1 MGHNHPCKGR
11 TSPEIIDCV
20 DATKTQ
26 AKSTNVTADVTPDV
40 TANVTGG
47 SEPAEAVQAHK
58 SVDYACG
65 MTPQFDAGPQT
76 GVADVA
82 NLEQDLRGGG
92 FAAPQTPPAREDAG
106 LSNTG
111 NAEAGEP
118 LPGRTNRNTLAQPVD
133 HRAPR
138 RRASKGASRRRLSQG
153 DLPPNLTR
161 DRDAYVFQR
170 RVPKSIFG
178 SAAESTFTNKHPS
191 RILRIRLGPMTP
203 PEAKKRARHL
213 NAFFDI
219 LVASMSMPVSAPM
232 STPMNSQTVS
242 PEQPD
247 PFDLLAREMRRL
259 RDAFSSGAAPPLDPA
274 TAIYATHIRDI
285 VRAERARKGGNNDNV
300 VARHASLI
308 TANAFSRMQ
317 TFSTLMDQLKD
328 DPGLL
333 DQLGA
338 MIGGRSQLASGLED
352 AAHAD
357 SSRQAHQFAG
367 PAKHSDHDSA
377 EHAQGRIRMR
387 PLGHQDGE
395 EAVNPG
401 AASKPSGN
409 ATAPVRV
416 PDNPDAS
423 ATLIP
428 EAMTAM
434 PPAVPGAGPPVAP
447 DGMPVAMTKTPLER
461 TPASRVGRTTG
472 TIAGL
477 TPRNPI
483 APASSDQDAVAN
495 PDRSVQTMPAA
506 DLPRQEIASRVA
518 DLGSKPAALA
528 IPDTSMSAAYA
539 THYAFGGFGLSVAPV
554 TTTSWQAPAP
564 ASAHDMLPQ
573 HLQSQHGPAHQGA
586 AHHGPAHQIPSYQAH
601 SYHQPGPAPT
611 FSELADSYDERQ
623 RQRGATEKLLSK
635 ARLAR
640 ATFIGLLGD
649 RQITAYRPSDLQFYI
664 DRMQYWPKNHI
675 KRSPELRDVS
685 LMDWPIAQIIE
696 DNRDFKCEGISRK
709 TLEDSYVAFVRAII
723 RDRRTELGFADPFR
737 DMKIAWPLSSTS
749 PRKRLPIST
758 PTLNKV
764 FVNGVESGYLEEAI
778 LPLMAYLT
786 GRRIALLLHLRGED
800 FRQRDGVWIV
810 HPQSHIRFEG
820 KRIRVPYKTEAS
832 LRAFVLHNVL
842 DEIGFSLWASEQKG
856 PIFGNAL
863 RYPDP
868 SKLASRRLNRL
879 LQRSG
884 AIGENIEVL
893 HSLRHQA
900 IERMRHVKL
909 DDKSRYLQAGHR
921 GAWTEH
927 DDYGA
932 ENLSG
937 ENLHIVA
944 NMPLDE
950 GLDLSP
956 FRRLDFDKMSQAV
969 RTIGRRPG

>member
-1 MGHNHPCKGR
+1 MAHNHPCKGR
-11 TSPEIIDCV
+11 TSPEIINCV
-20 DATKTQ
+20 DAAKTQ

-47 SEPAEAVQAHK
+47 SESAEAARTHK
-58 SVDYACG
+58 AVDYACG
-65 MTPQFDAGPQT
+65 MAPHIDAGLQA
-76 GVADVA
+76 GVADAVDM
-82 NLEQDLRGGG
+82 EQDLRGSG
-92 FAAPQTPPAREDAG
+92 FAAPQAPPAREDAG
-106 LSNTG
+106 LSNAG
-111 NAEAGEP
+111 NAGTDEP
-118 LPGRTNRNTLAQPVD
+118 LPGQTNRNTLAQPVN
-133 HRAPR
+133 HCAPR
-138 RRASKGASRRRLSQG
+138 RRSSKGASKRRLSQG

-178 SAAESTFTNKHPS
+178 STAESAFTNKHSS

-219 LVASMSMPVSAPM
+219 LVASMSMPMNAPM
-232 STPMNSQTVS
+232 STPANTQTVS

-285 VRAERARKGGNNDNV
+285 VRAERARSSGDSDDI
-300 VARHASLI
+300 VARHAPQI
-308 TANAFSRMQ
+308 TANAFARMQ

-333 DQLGA
+333 DKLGA
-338 MIGGRSQLASGLED
+338 MIGDRSQLASGLREAPGDDSCRHTHRSTKPMRYRGSDGTEHTRDPVRSVNQVGGETANVSTAVKRAGD
-352 AAHAD
+352 AATPVQEPHDTGASQAVISDAHPD
-357 SSRQAHQFAG
+357 SVRGMPPAEAGAG
-367 PAKHSDHDSA
+367 PQAGPVDTPAATKTRSLASPEIA
-377 EHAQGRIRMR
+377 SQ
-387 PLGHQDGE
+387 
-395 EAVNPG
+395 EAVQR
-401 AASKPSGN
+401 AADAVAKP
-409 ATAPVRV
+409 A
-416 PDNPDAS
+416 DH
-423 ATLIP
+423 
-428 EAMTAM
+428 AMTAS
-434 PPAVPGAGPPVAP
+434 
-447 DGMPVAMTKTPLER
+447 GM
-461 TPASRVGRTTG
+461 
-472 TIAGL
+472 
-477 TPRNPI
+477 
-483 APASSDQDAVAN
+483 SS
-495 PDRSVQTMPAA
+495 
-506 DLPRQEIASRVA
+506 
-518 DLGSKPAALA
+518 
-528 IPDTSMSAAYA
+528 AYE
-539 THYAFGGFGLSVAPV
+539 THYAFGGFGLSVVPATTGACQSPGPV
-554 TTTSWQAPAP
+554 AGHPGPAHYMP
-564 ASAHDMLPQ
+564 PHHISSPHGPSQHDPLQ
-573 HLQSQHGPAHQGA
+573 HGPVQHGPAHN
-586 AHHGPAHQIPSYQAH
+586 GPAHQIPSYQAH

-611 FSELADSYDERQ
+611 FSALADSYDERQ

-649 RQITAYRPSDLQFYI
+649 RPITAYRPSDLQFYI

-675 KRSPELRDVS
+675 KRSPELRDVA
-685 LMDWPIAQIIE
+685 LADWPIAQIIE

-737 DMKIAWPLSSTS
+737 DMKIAWPLSSAS

-842 DEIGFSLWASEQKG
+842 DEIGFAFWASEQKG
-856 PIFGNAL
+856 PIFANAL

-932 ENLSG
+932 DNLSG
-937 ENLHIVA
+937 ENLHTVA

-956 FRRLDFDKMSQAV
+956 FRRLDFDKMSKAV
-969 RTIGRRPG
+969 RTTGRRPG

>member
-1 MGHNHPCKGR
+1 MN
-11 TSPEIIDCV
+11 
-20 DATKTQ
+20 
-26 AKSTNVTADVTPDV
+26 
-40 TANVTGG
+40 
-47 SEPAEAVQAHK
+47 
-58 SVDYACG
+58 
-65 MTPQFDAGPQT
+65 
-76 GVADVA
+76 
-82 NLEQDLRGGG
+82 
-92 FAAPQTPPAREDAG
+92 
-106 LSNTG
+106 
-111 NAEAGEP
+111 
-118 LPGRTNRNTLAQPVD
+118 
-133 HRAPR
+133 
-138 RRASKGASRRRLSQG
+138 
-153 DLPPNLTR
+153 
-161 DRDAYVFQR
+161 
-170 RVPKSIFG
+170 
-178 SAAESTFTNKHPS
+178 
-191 RILRIRLGPMTP
+191 
-203 PEAKKRARHL
+203 
-213 NAFFDI
+213 
-219 LVASMSMPVSAPM
+219 APM
-232 STPMNSQTVS
+232 NTQTVS

-247 PFDLLAREMRRL
+247 PFDLLARELRRL

-285 VRAERARKGGNNDNV
+285 VRAERARSSGDGDDV
-300 VARHASLI
+300 VARHAPQI
-308 TANAFSRMQ
+308 TANAFARMQ

-333 DQLGA
+333 DQLGV
-338 MIGGRSQLASGLED
+338 MIGGRSPQPSGLRG
-352 AAHAD
+352 AAHD
-357 SSRQAHQFAG
+357 EDFRQAHHSNLPENHSRHAG
-367 PAKHSDHDSA
+367 AVCAQSLARKNQGGGETANVSAARQPTDHAVTVVRQLIDS
-377 EHAQGRIRMR
+377 
-387 PLGHQDGE
+387 
-395 EAVNPG
+395 
-401 AASKPSGN
+401 
-409 ATAPVRV
+409 
-416 PDNPDAS
+416 DAS
-423 ATLIP
+423 RALIP
-428 EAMTAM
+428 QAMSSM
-434 PPAVPGAGPPVAP
+434 PPAQMGAEPHADYAGVSS
-447 DGMPVAMTKTPLER
+447 AMTENSSKQTTAAREAQKTETACVP
-461 TPASRVGRTTG
+461 TPGNTVTAATSDQG
-472 TIAGL
+472 A
-477 TPRNPI
+477 
-483 APASSDQDAVAN
+483 SDQDAKAN
-495 PDRSVQTMPAA
+495 PDRSLRTLSASN
-506 DLPRQEIASRVA
+506 LPRQDATKTFATDGSAPA
-518 DLGSKPAALA
+518 DTA
-528 IPDTSMSAAYA
+528 IPAGGMNAHYA
-539 THYAFGGFGLSVAPV
+539 MQYAFGGFGLSVAPA
-554 TTTSWQAPAP
+554 TTATRQSPAPAP
-564 ASAHDMLPQ
+564 SHPVPAQ
-573 HLQSQHGPAHQGA
+573 HMPPHHLGSQHGPSQHASW
-586 AHHGPAHQIPSYQAH
+586 HHGPAHHAPAYQSH
-601 SYHQPGPAPT
+601 GYHQPAPGPVKT
-611 FSELADSYDERQ
+611 FSELADSYDQRQ
-623 RQRGATEKLLSK
+623 LQRGATEKLLSK

-649 RQITAYRPSDLQFYI
+649 RPITAYRPSDLQFYI

-685 LMDWPIAQIIE
+685 LADWPIAQIIE

-786 GRRIALLLHLRGED
+786 GRRIGLLLHLRGED

-842 DEIGFSLWASEQKG
+842 DDIGFALWASEQKG

-900 IERMRHVKL
+900 IERMRHIKL

-937 ENLHIVA
+937 ENLHVVA

-956 FRRLDFDKMSQAV
+956 FKRLDFDKMAKAV
-969 RTIGRRPG
+969 RTTGRRPG